1 MNTSSFK
8 KFKNQFKNL
17 DNKTIRLIN
26 INNIISIIFCILGII
41 LMYFHYKFYISEL
54 LFFGSITL
62 FRTGLLISICSYIFG
77 IVINQYKEKHT

>member
-8 KFKNQFKNL
+8 KFKNQFKKL

-41 LMYFHYKFYISEL
+41 LMYFHY
-54 LFFGSITL
+54 
-62 FRTGLLISICSYIFG
+62 
-77 IVINQYKEKHT
+77 